1 MVNVE
6 DAAVV
11 VSKEEEERGDDS
23 SSVEVD
29 EGVGGSVSIVAVAK
43 LRTLIGNTNLVGV
56 CIKEAEG
63 AFVNGRI
70 DLRNMAAECYGVF
83 RKINRVVVPF
93 SRFSRS
99 LN

>member
-1 MVNVE
+1 MVDVE

-11 VSKEEEERGDDS
+11 VSKEEEERGDDP

-29 EGVGGSVSIVAVAK
+29 EGGSVSIVAVAK

>member
-29 EGVGGSVSIVAVAK
+29 EGGSVSIVAVTK